1 MPRLP
6 LHTPDG
12 YPDHLREQFIRLPS
26 APGVYLFYG
35 EQQRMPLYIGKS
47 INIRSRVLAHA
58 RTLKAARLLRQTR
71 RIEYHLT
78 AGDLG
83 AQLLEAQLIKQL
95 QPLYNRRL
103 RQQRPLYTLRLR
115 ADAPP
120 LIDLST
126 LTLQQ
131 DIRTVCYGLFSNR
144 RAAIAS
150 LETIADEHGLC
161 LQRLGIAAWPTL
173 GPCFRVAIKRC
184 RGVCCGQ
191 EQAEIH
197 DARLQHALAHWRI
210 HTWPYAGPIG
220 LIESSPTLRQIH
232 VVHQWQYLGSAA
244 TACQAQRLTTTVAGF
259 DRDIYRILCPALFTA
274 TYPVVPL
281 TCLP

>member
-6 LHTPDG
+6 LHTPYR
-12 YPDHLREQFIRLPS
+12 YPDHLSDQFSRLPRTS
-26 APGVYLFYG
+26 GVYLFYG

-58 RTLKAARLLRQTR
+58 RTLAEARLLHQAR

-95 QPLYNRRL
+95 QPLHNRRL
-103 RQQRPLYTLRLR
+103 RKQRRLYTLRLR

-120 LIDLST
+120 LIDISA

-131 DIRTVCYGLFSNR
+131 DIRTGYYGLFISR

-150 LETIADEHGLC
+150 LDAIADQHGLC

-173 GPCFRVAIKRC
+173 GPCFRVALKRC

-191 EQAEIH
+191 EQTEEH

-210 HTWPYAGPIG
+210 NTWPYAGPIG
-220 LIESSPTLRQIH
+220 IIESSSTLRQIH

-244 TACQAQRLTTTVAGF
+244 TQRQAQQLTTTLAGF
-259 DRDIYRILCPALFTA
+259 DRDIYRILCPALFSA
-274 TYPVVPL
+274 NYPVLPL
-281 TCLP
+281 TCSP